1 MIDRA
6 EVAVKAGD
14 GGNGCIAFRR
24 EKYVPRGGPDGGDGG
39 GGGSVVFYASESVAT
54 LIDLQYSQHYTANRG
69 GHGEGKGCHGA
80 AGDPIRIPVPVG
92 TSIYDVDTGER
103 LFDLSTSGAEAVV
116 AKGGSGGHGNR
127 RFKSNAY
134 RAPRVAE
141 LGEPGQERRLRLEV
155 RLIAD
160 AAFIGFPNAG
170 KSTMLAHVSEA
181 KPKIGDYPFTTL
193 EPNLGVVRLAP
204 GENMVLAD
212 MPGLIE
218 GAHEGAGLGNVFLRH
233 VERARL
239 LLHVL
244 DAAGVDG
251 RDPLDDFRTINRE
264 LRLHSEELAR
274 TQQVIVLNK
283 IDLPAGRANLP
294 RLREALAGKP
304 VFIVSGVTG
313 EGLPELMGQTYA
325 RLIELRRR
333 NVEPVT
339 DPDIVRYEKTSKA
352 GIRVVRRQGTYVV
365 EGDAVRRAVVMT
377 DFGNDEAI
385 WFLHRRLTRMG
396 VIRLLQRSGASDGDM
411 VHIGDAELVFH
422 TGDAPLSFAD
432 YLASRRPTTR
442 RQGRHEYADG
452 RNANAR

>member
-1 MIDRA
+1 MMDRA
-6 EVAVKAGD
+6 EVTVKAGD

-24 EKYVPRGGPDGGDGG
+24 EKYVPRGGPYGGDGG
-39 GGGSVVFYASESVAT
+39 NGGSVVFYASESVAT
-54 LIDLQYSQHYTANRG
+54 LIDLQYSQRYSAMRG
-69 GHGEGKGCHGA
+69 GHGEGKGCQGA
-80 AGDPIRIPVPVG
+80 DGDDIRVPVPVG
-92 TSIYDVDTGER
+92 TSIYDADTGEL
-103 LFDLSTSGAEAVV
+103 LFDLSVPGAEAVV

-141 LGEPGQERRLRLEV
+141 LGEPGSERRLRLEV

-170 KSTMLAHVSEA
+170 KSTLLAHVSDA

-193 EPNLGVVRLAP
+193 SPNLGVVRLAP
-204 GENMVLAD
+204 GENMVIAD

-218 GAHEGAGLGNVFLRH
+218 GAHAGAGLGNVFLRH
-233 VERARL
+233 AERARL

-251 RDPLDDFRTINRE
+251 RDPLVDFHTINRE
-264 LRLHSEELAR
+264 LRLHSEDLAR
-274 TQQVIVLNK
+274 TQQIVVLNK
-283 IDLPAGRANLP
+283 SDLPAARANLP
-294 RLREALAGKP
+294 RLRDALAGKP

-313 EGLPELMGQTYA
+313 EGLPELMGQTYI
-325 RLIELRRR
+325 RLAELRRR
-333 NVEPVT
+333 SADVAPTGDV
-339 DPDIVRYEKTSKA
+339 IRYDDRSKT
-352 GIRVVRRQGTYVV
+352 GIRVIRRAGAFVV

-396 VIRLLQRSGASDGDM
+396 VIRLLQRAGASDGDTI
-411 VHIGDAELVFH
+411 HIGDAELVFH
-422 TGDAPLSFAD
+422 SGDAPLSFAD
-432 YLASRRPTTR
+432 YLASRRPAAR
-442 RQGRHEYADG
+442 RQGRNEHADG